1 MQYNYFLFGWEVM
14 LLHTSSLVACYARH
28 SRLGVQKYYLAPK
41 KKVILYCPQ
50 FNILLFLYR
59 LLEEMGG
66 ITQVPRYA
74 YDNNGMA
81 YEAYNMWYIHI
92 FF

>member
-1 MQYNYFLFGWEVM
+1 
-14 LLHTSSLVACYARH
+14 
-28 SRLGVQKYYLAPK
+28 
-41 KKVILYCPQ
+41 
-50 FNILLFLYR
+50 
-59 LLEEMGG
+59 MGG

-92 FF
+92 NIFLKNQTFLWWRTTAIVHRIFLLQKKYNKKSLLGTK